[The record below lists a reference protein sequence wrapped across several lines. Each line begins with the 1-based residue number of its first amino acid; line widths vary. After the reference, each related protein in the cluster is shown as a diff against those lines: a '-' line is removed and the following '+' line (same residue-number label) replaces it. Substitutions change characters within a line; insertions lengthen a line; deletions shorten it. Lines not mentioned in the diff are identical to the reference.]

1 MVLLPCS
8 VQCVQYDTVLGSYKK
23 TTVLRWS
30 FLYTVLDSLG
40 SIDDEYAAGAPVL
53 PIDYNLKREQP
64 HERERVRFGGFVRER
79 VGGGD
84 RLSCGV
90 EENVADGDVD
100 ERVEGE
106 GVGLRAIVE
115 CGAVNDCRIDNKI
128 SRVFA
133 VGSENEIVE
142 FGSNLVCGEFSDVL
156 VFERDT

>member
-1 MVLLPCS
+1 M
-8 VQCVQYDTVLGSYKK
+8 
-23 TTVLRWS
+23 
-30 FLYTVLDSLG
+30 LDSLV

-53 PIDYNLKREQP
+53 PIEYHLKREQP
-64 HERERVRFGGFVRER
+64 HERERVWFGEVVRER
-79 VGGGD
+79 VGGRD
-84 RLSCGV
+84 RLGCGV
-90 EENVADGDVD
+90 EENVADGDMD

-128 SRVFA
+128 CRVFA

-142 FGSNLVCGEFSDVL
+142 FDGNLVCGEFSDVL